1 MAPLSVLG
9 VPTSAAAF
17 APGQELAPA
26 ALRQAGLLDR
36 LSAAGAQVSDLGDSP
51 VWRWRPD
58 TARPRAQNLVEVAR
72 IARETRDRVAS
83 ARDDAGVLLLLGG
96 DCTIE
101 LGTVAGHV
109 ARDED
114 LGLVYFDVHPDLNT
128 PASVHEG
135 ALDWMGMAH
144 ALGVDGV
151 ERELAGIG
159 PRTPLLDDR
168 QVLFFSYGPDQATP
182 FELEQME
189 RRRLARVSVDE
200 VRADPEGTAR
210 RAMNEFGARFTR
222 LLVHFDVDTID
233 FNDAPLSENTG
244 RGEGLPLDTAMRA
257 LRVLVGSERLAAL
270 TVTELNPLHGDEGGH
285 TIGRLVDGLADC
297 LAGSPAL
304 SFKSVRPHPER
315 R

>member
-1 MAPLSVLG
+1 MPALTVLG

-26 ALRQAGLLDR
+26 ALREAGLLDR
-36 LSAAGAQVSDLGDSP
+36 LSAEGVEVADLGDSP

-58 TARPRAQNLVEVAR
+58 TARPRAQNLAEVAR
-72 IARETRDRVAS
+72 IARETGDRVAR
-83 ARDDAGVLLLLGG
+83 AREGSGPILVLGG
-96 DCTIE
+96 DCTVE

-109 ARDED
+109 SRDEEV
-114 LGLVYFDVHPDLNT
+114 GLVYFDVHPDLNT

-144 ALGVDGV
+144 ALGVDGA
-151 ERELAGIG
+151 EPELAGIG
-159 PRTPLLDDR
+159 ARRPLLGDH

-189 RRRLARVSVDE
+189 RRGLARVSVDE
-200 VRADPEGTAR
+200 VSADPESAAR
-210 RAMNEFGARFTR
+210 RAMDEFGARFDR

-244 RGEGLPLDTAMRA
+244 RGEGLALDTAMRA
-257 LRVLVGSERLAAL
+257 LRVFVGSERLAAL
-270 TVTELNPLHGDEGGH
+270 TVTELNPLHGDEEGR
-285 TIGRLVDGLADC
+285 TIGRLVAGLTDC
-297 LAGSPAL
+297 LVSSPAL
-304 SFKSVRPHPER
+304 RVYPKR

>member
-1 MAPLSVLG
+1 MPAVTVLG

-26 ALRQAGLLDR
+26 ALREAGLLDR
-36 LSAAGAQVSDLGDSP
+36 LTAEGVEVADLGDSP

-58 TARPRAQNLVEVAR
+58 TARPRAQNLAEVAR
-72 IARETRDRVAS
+72 IARETGERVAR
-83 ARDDAGVLLLLGG
+83 ARQEEHPLLVLGG
-96 DCTIE
+96 DCTVE

-109 ARDED
+109 AGDGNV
-114 LGLVYFDVHPDLNT
+114 GLVYFDVHPDLNT

-144 ALGVDGV
+144 ALGVDGA
-151 ERELAGIG
+151 EAELAGIG

-168 QVLFFSYGPDQATP
+168 QVLFFSYGPEQATP

-189 RRRLARVSVDE
+189 RRGLARISVDE
-200 VRADPEGTAR
+200 VSADPEGAAR
-210 RAMNEFGARFTR
+210 RALDEMDGRFAR

-244 RGEGLPLDTAMRA
+244 RGEGLPLDVAMRA

-270 TVTELNPLHGDEGGH
+270 TVTELNPLHGDEEGR
-285 TIGRLVDGLADC
+285 TLGRLVAGLADC
-297 LAGSPAL
+297 LVSSAAVRAG
-304 SFKSVRPHPER
+304 
-315 R
+315 

>member
-1 MAPLSVLG
+1 MPALGVLG
-9 VPTSAAAF
+9 VPTSAGAF

-26 ALRQAGLLDR
+26 ALREAGLLDR
-36 LSAAGAQVSDLGDSP
+36 LRANGVEVADLGDSP

-58 TARPRAQNLVEVAR
+58 TTRPRAQNLAEVAR
-72 IARETRDRVAS
+72 IARETADRVAEAQDES
-83 ARDDAGVLLLLGG
+83 RTLLVLGG

-114 LGLVYFDVHPDLNT
+114 VGLVYFDVHPDLNT

-144 ALGVDGV
+144 ALGVDGA

-159 PRTPLLDDR
+159 ARMPLLDDR

-189 RRRLARVSVDE
+189 RRGLGRVPVDE
-200 VRADPEGTAR
+200 VAADPEGTAR
-210 RAMNEFGARFTR
+210 RTIDDFGARFTR

-244 RGEGLPLDTAMRA
+244 RGEGLSLDVAMRA

-270 TVTELNPLHGDEGGH
+270 TVTELNPLHGDEEGH
-285 TIGRLVDGLADC
+285 TIGRLVEGLADC
-297 LAGSPAL
+297 L
-304 SFKSVRPHPER
+304 VRPTAR
-315 R
+315 

>member
-1 MAPLSVLG
+1 MPAITVLG
-9 VPTSAAAF
+9 VPTSAGAF

-26 ALRQAGLLDR
+26 ALREAGLLER
-36 LSAAGAQVSDLGDSP
+36 LGAGGVDVTDLGDSA

-58 TARPRAQNLVEVAR
+58 TARPRAQNLAEVAR
-72 IARETRDRVAS
+72 IARETGDRVAR
-83 ARDDAGVLLLLGG
+83 ARADSRVLLVLGG

-114 LGLVYFDVHPDLNT
+114 VGLVYFDVHPDLNT

-144 ALGVDGV
+144 ALGVDGA
-151 ERELAGIG
+151 EPELAGIG
-159 PRTPLLDDR
+159 ARTPLLADR

-182 FELEQME
+182 FELEQIE
-189 RRRLARVSVDE
+189 RRGLARVSVDE
-200 VRADPEGTAR
+200 VAADPEGAAR
-210 RAMNEFGARFTR
+210 RAIDEFGALFSR

-244 RGEGLPLDTAMRA
+244 RGEGLPLDVAMRA

-270 TVTELNPLHGDEGGH
+270 TVTELNPLHGDEQGH
-285 TIGRLVDGLADC
+285 TIGRLVDGLTDC
-297 LAGSPAL
+297 LVSSAYP
-304 SFKSVRPHPER
+304 
-315 R
+315 

>member
-1 MAPLSVLG
+1 MPGLGVLG
-9 VPTSAAAF
+9 VPTSAGAF

-26 ALRQAGLLDR
+26 ALRESGLLDR
-36 LSAAGAQVSDLGDSP
+36 LRAGGVEVADLGDSP

-58 TARPRAQNLVEVAR
+58 TARPRAQNLAEVAR
-72 IARETRDRVAS
+72 IARETGDRVAR
-83 ARDDAGVLLLLGG
+83 AREDRRPLLVLGG

-101 LGTVAGHV
+101 LGTVAGHADDDV
-109 ARDED
+109 
-114 LGLVYFDVHPDLNT
+114 GLVYFDVHPDLNT

-144 ALGVDGV
+144 ALGVDGA

-159 PRTPLLDDR
+159 PSTPLLDDR
-168 QVLFFSYGPDQATP
+168 RVLFFSYGPDQATP

-189 RRRLARVSVDE
+189 RRGLARVSVDE
-200 VRADPEGTAR
+200 VSADPEGAAQ
-210 RAMNEFGARFTR
+210 RAVDEFVARFSR

-244 RGEGLPLDTAMRA
+244 RGEGLPLDVAMRA

-270 TVTELNPLHGDEGGH
+270 TVTELNPLHGDEQGH
-285 TIGRLVDGLADC
+285 TIGRFADGLADC
-297 LAGSPAL
+297 LVRSAAVRAG
-304 SFKSVRPHPER
+304 
-315 R
+315 